1 METSAIFLIQLHKP
15 GMRETG
21 GANSSL
27 NMKDKNQE
35 NSTGVLE
42 QKEMRAPTPEKYRFI
57 IPPSSAQAFSGLD
70 NTL

>member
-1 METSAIFLIQLHKP
+1 
-15 GMRETG
+15 MRETG

-35 NSTGVLE
+35 NSTSVLE
-42 QKEMRAPTPEKYRFI
+42 QKEMRAPTPEKYRSI
-57 IPPSSAQAFSGLD
+57 IPPSSAQAISGLD